1 MHEAGERQKFISEAQ
16 YLRDMQHKADSDY
29 QACLRRQDHKRG
41 TTEKKRDQFWEQETS
56 IERSRF
62 SSGSS
67 SKQSPEEEDPLA
79 EPRLSP
85 KTSSSKSDPKLPAID
100 QTSVKQKH
108 KSTMTGT
115 KPEKVGPSR
124 PSPAVRAPQLLSKKR
139 RPNLGRMTVSPERQ
153 SPRVSGE
160 GSRQKSQL
168 RARTMALPGTDPG
181 VTQEGPEWASATKL
195 QRPTRERRL
204 VVAASR
210 LTRTTE
216 NTSEGAEGRGQ
227 GALSQ
232 REPPSALSQ
241 VIQGANSPQRPSE
254 SLSPPVTSTSAGG
267 PRQTPFRFRD
277 EDFYSVLSPS
287 TGGDDDGTEEET
299 HFEEELL
306 LSSMRPPHSPPN
318 RKRSRF
324 LGKLDT
330 QPPNKTFEGDPE
342 RCRADPFRSAHG
354 RSSLRGRNARPAEQR
369 SLGQRRCPEPEWG
382 DGESDG
388 EPDSSDS
395 ECKRKSSHSRAS
407 KAEPRP
413 GDGRSAANGP
423 QSHDYEGEWLDYLD
437 GPPNSL
443 DCLLSNRPPAPR
455 SSANSSLSAPGSLT
469 RPARRD
475 GLAVDLSVS
484 VSSVHSSDAEG
495 SSRFNGRR
503 PLSPIRHRTPVPSAE
518 LHSNFPVNSAR
529 ELDGRGAEA
538 NTLTS
543 QPQGAPL
550 SAETLLRNS
559 QGGLSA
565 VDSSSAS
572 PPRMN
577 LAGQVPMP
585 GPLQENRPFTLV
597 ALSDLADHRGHGNR
611 MAAPG
616 LPAEKTAEKVKAD
629 PEKLKK
635 LQESLLEEDSEE
647 EGDLCRI
654 CQIAGGSPANPL
666 LEPCSCVGSLR
677 FVHHECL
684 KKWLQV
690 KITSGADLGA
700 VQTCEMCKQALL
712 VDREDFN
719 LTEFYQ
725 RHQQSRA
732 QNELMNSGLYLVL
745 LLHLY
750 EQRFAELMR
759 LNFGAAGRQR
769 LSRHCPQSRPEE
781 NESAEVGD
789 ENGV

>member
-1 MHEAGERQKFISEAQ
+1 MHEAGERQKFVSEAQ

-29 QACLRRQDHKRG
+29 QACLRRQEHKRG

-56 IERSRF
+56 FERSRF

-67 SKQSPEEEDPLA
+67 SKQSPDEEDPLA

-85 KTSSSKSDPKLPAID
+85 KTSSSKCDPKLPAID

-108 KSTMTGT
+108 KSTMTPT
-115 KPEKVGPSR
+115 KPEKVGPNR
-124 PSPAVRAPQLLSKKR
+124 PSPAARAPQLLSKKR
-139 RPNLGRMTVSPERQ
+139 RPSLGRMTVSPERQ
-153 SPRVSGE
+153 SPRVSGD
-160 GSRQKSQL
+160 GSRQKPQL
-168 RARTMALPGTDPG
+168 LAKTLALQGADPG
-181 VTQEGPEWASATKL
+181 ATQEGPAWASATKL
-195 QRPTRERRL
+195 KRPTRERRH
-204 VVAASR
+204 VAPSSR
-210 LTRTTE
+210 LTGAVE
-216 NTSEGAEGRGQ
+216 NPSERANSRGQ
-227 GALSQ
+227 RA
-232 REPPSALSQ
+232 PPAALSQ
-241 VIQGANSPQRPSE
+241 VIQGTNSPQRLSE
-254 SLSPPVTSTSAGG
+254 SLGPPVTSTSTGG
-267 PRQTPFRFRD
+267 PRRTPFRFRD
-277 EDFYSVLSPS
+277 EDFYSVLSLN
-287 TGGDDDGTEEET
+287 TGGDGGDTEEET
-299 HFEEELL
+299 QFEEELL

-342 RCRADPFRSAHG
+342 RCRASSFRSAHG
-354 RSSLRGRNARPAEQR
+354 HSSRRGSNALPAAEQR
-369 SLGQRRCPEPEWG
+369 SLGQRRCPEPECWN
-382 DGESDG
+382 GESDG
-388 EPDSSDS
+388 ERDSSDS
-395 ECKRKSSHSRAS
+395 ESKPKSFHSRAS
-407 KAEPRP
+407 RAEPRQ
-413 GDGRSAANGP
+413 GDGPSALNGP
-423 QSHDYEGEWLDYLD
+423 RNHDCEREWLDYLD
-437 GPPNSL
+437 SPPNSL
-443 DCLLSNRPPAPR
+443 DCFLSNRPPAPR
-455 SSANSSLSAPGSLT
+455 SSANSSLSTPGAFM
-469 RPARRD
+469 RPALRD
-475 GLAVDLSVS
+475 GLAIDLSVS
-484 VSSVHSSDAEG
+484 MSASSVHSSDAEG
-495 SSRFNGRR
+495 SSPFNALR

-518 LHSNFPVNSAR
+518 IHSGFPVSSAR

-538 NTLTS
+538 NTLTG
-543 QPQGAPL
+543 QPQGTPL
-550 SAETLLRNS
+550 SSEALFGS
-559 QGGLSA
+559 CQGGLSTM
-565 VDSSSAS
+565 DSSSAS
-572 PPRMN
+572 PSRMN
-577 LAGQVPMP
+577 LAGQIPMP
-585 GPLQENRPFTLV
+585 GPLQDNSPFTLI
-597 ALSDLADHRGHGNR
+597 ALSN
-611 MAAPG
+611 
-616 LPAEKTAEKVKAD
+616 LPAEKKAEAVKAD

-666 LEPCSCVGSLR
+666 LEPCGCVGSLR

-712 VDREDFN
+712 IDREDFN

-769 LSRHCPQSRPEE
+769 LTRHCPQSRPEE
-781 NESAEVGD
+781 NESRFGGQSRRCRGALLIGRK
-789 ENGV
+789 